1 MATSYLDLCNLVL
14 RRLNEVEIVSA
25 DFSSTTGVQALVKD
39 AVKMSLAKINTM
51 EFEWP
56 WNAAEETDTLIVG
69 TEEYSWPTYFKTVD
83 WNSFQIQED
92 DSLGTGF
99 KALKFIERD
108 EWYKNHRD
116 DDYTSGS
123 TGRTVPTYI
132 FPSHG
137 SGYGVTPSPNKAYS
151 LKFRYFMTFTDIS
164 GATDTTRIPESYDY
178 VLVDGAI
185 YQMYMFKDNVES
197 AQVALMSFE
206 QGVKELQGLYIN
218 NYHSVTDTRIAF

>member
-14 RRLNEVEIVSA
+14 RRLNEVEIISA
-25 DFSSTTGVQALVKD
+25 DFSSATGVQALVKD

-69 TEEYSWPTYFKTVD
+69 TEEYSWPTSFKSVD
-83 WNSFQIQED
+83 WNSFQIQAD
-92 DSLGTGF
+92 TNLGIGF
-99 KALKFIERD
+99 KSLKFINRD
-108 EWYKNHRD
+108 EWYSKHRD

-123 TGRTVPTYI
+123 TGRACPSFV

-137 SGYGVTPSPNKAYS
+137 SGYGVTPSPDKAYS
-151 LKFRYFMTFTDIS
+151 LKFRYFLTFTDIS
-164 GATDTTRIPESYDY
+164 VAADVTRIPESYDY

-185 YQMYMFKDNVES
+185 YQMYMFKDNIES

-206 QGVKELQGLYIN
+206 KGVKELQGLYIN
-218 NYHSVTDTRIAF
+218 NYQSVTDTRVSF

>member
-69 TEEYSWPTYFKTVD
+69 TEEYSWPSFFKSVD
-83 WNSFQIQED
+83 WNSFQIQKD

-108 EWYKNHRD
+108 EWYDKHRD
-116 DDYTSGS
+116 DDDTSGS
-123 TGRTVPTYI
+123 AGRTCPTFI

-137 SGYGVTPSPNKAYS
+137 SGYGVTPSPDKAYS
-151 LKFRYFMTFTDIS
+151 LKFRYYLTFTDIEN
-164 GATDTTRIPESYDY
+164 ATDTTRIPASYDY
-178 VLVDGAI
+178 VLIDGAL

-206 QGVKELQGLYIN
+206 KGVKELQGLYIN
-218 NYHSVTDTRIAF
+218 NYHSVRDTRVSF

>member
-14 RRLNEVEIVSA
+14 RRLNEVEIASA
-25 DFSSTTGVQALVKD
+25 DFSSAIGVQALVKD

-69 TEEYSWPTYFKTVD
+69 TEEYSWPSALKSVD
-83 WNSFQIQED
+83 WNSFQIQKD

-108 EWYKNHRD
+108 DWYDKHRD
-116 DDYTSGS
+116 DDDTSGS
-123 TGRTVPTYI
+123 SGRACPSQV

-137 SGYGVTPSPNKAYS
+137 SGYGVTPSPDKAYS
-151 LKFRYFMTFTDIS
+151 LKFRYYLTFTDIEN
-164 GATDTTRIPESYDY
+164 ATDTTRLPESYDY
-178 VLVDGAI
+178 VLVDGAL

-197 AQVALMSFE
+197 AQIALLSFE
-206 QGVKELQGLYIN
+206 RGVKDIQGLYIN
-218 NYHSVTDTRIAF
+218 NYHSVRDTRIAF